1 MMSRLIRVVPLALAL
16 LAAASPSVSNGAGSR
31 SALGSRLVNRY
42 LTDLQRHDVADLRAF
57 LSPAFQV
64 QRADG
69 RRQTK
74 SGLLRDPPRL
84 GSYTIRRMR
93 VSTAANTLVVT
104 FQIAVDEV
112 INGKPF
118 RTGYAARLATFVG
131 VGKSWQLI
139 GWANFN
145 APR

>member
-1 MMSRLIRVVPLALAL
+1 MPRLIRVVPIVLALMAV
-16 LAAASPSVSNGAGSR
+16 AAPSASNGAESR
-31 SALGSRLVNRY
+31 SALGGRLVHRY
-42 LTDLQRHDVADLRAF
+42 LSDLQRHDVADLRSF

-64 QRADG
+64 QRGDG

-74 SGLLRDPPRL
+74 SQVLRNPPRL
-84 GSYTIRRMR
+84 GGYTIRGMR
-93 VSTAANTLVVT
+93 VSADANTLVAT

-112 INGKPF
+112 IDGKPF
-118 RTGYAARLATFVG
+118 RTGYAARLATFVLVAKG
-131 VGKSWQLI
+131 WQLI